1 MKPTP
6 KIIFILLEFSSPIPS
21 LVFQR
26 NWRTY
31 TSYNRIF
38 YISFLK
44 SFSCSLFSIDF
55 LSFSHK
61 KSINAKICCLNYTI
75 QSQEADNASPCSN
88 HYCVGIF
95 SSELVRIN
103 LAIGYFTH

>member
-26 NWRTY
+26 NWRAY

-38 YISFLK
+38 
-44 SFSCSLFSIDF
+44 
-55 LSFSHK
+55 
-61 KSINAKICCLNYTI
+61 
-75 QSQEADNASPCSN
+75 
-88 HYCVGIF
+88 
-95 SSELVRIN
+95 
-103 LAIGYFTH
+103 